1 MGQVADLGSV
11 IPNVDQDTPLLA
23 SRLHI
28 NRCVD
33 IHDAASV
40 QKELQLFVG
49 HFEDVSAVQ
58 HA

>member
-33 IHDAASV
+33 IRDAASV